1 MTPTSLAPALTYLV
15 SVLTNSFLLDSSFPL
30 MSPSYSNLTCQ
41 EVIFSPTSSPSQFAS
56 FCQLI
61 PIPKLLPSG
70 FSPTTLSDLMCSGT
84 KLWWFPIYTVS
95 WVYPFFHFKCLLH
108 MCACSVMSSSL
119 QLPWTVS
126 CQAPLSIGSS
136 SKNTGVGCHLLLQGV
151 FLTQGSNPHLL
162 CLWQWQMDSLPLSH
176 LGNLLLIE
184 LNTHT
189 DTQFIISQFPCVSLK
204 SRHGT
209 PGSSAQGLSGLKRC
223 QPGLWFSSQ
232 VLLIQSVEA

>member
-1 MTPTSLAPALTYLV
+1 MTNHDRVLKSRDITLPTKVHIVKTMV
-15 SVLTNSFLLDSSFPL
+15 FPVVV
-30 MSPSYSNLTCQ
+30 YRC
-41 EVIFSPTSSPSQFAS
+41 E
-56 FCQLI
+56 
-61 PIPKLLPSG
+61 
-70 FSPTTLSDLMCSGT
+70 
-84 KLWWFPIYTVS
+84 S
-95 WVYPFFHFKCLLH
+95 WTRKK
-108 MCACSVMSSSL
+108 AEKSESESCSVMSSSL

-136 SKNTGVGCHLLLQGV
+136 SKNTGVGCHSLLQGI
-151 FLTQGSNPHLL
+151 FLTQGSNPYLL

-223 QPGLWFSSQ
+223 QPGL
-232 VLLIQSVEA
+232 